1 MMNFSLLDDQIL
13 KKKMPK
19 FIINPTA
26 MWKTIWNVVG
36 LLLILFLA
44 ITVPYRIP
52 FEDTTPDE
60 WVMLDI
66 TIDSIFLFDV
76 VLNFFTAFEDENG
89 ELVIERRRIAKN
101 YIKTWFAVDMMSSI
115 PITLIQKYTSSGSVD
130 NIKLLKLSRLPRLYR
145 LLRLIK
151 LMRLYKSN
159 KFVEKLFAAVNISVT
174 ANRMINSLIMMIFLL
189 HLIGC
194 LWATVASLT
203 SGAYPSVWMNIN
215 GL

>member
-1 MMNFSLLDDQIL
+1 
-13 KKKMPK
+13 MPK
-19 FIINPTA
+19 FVINPTA
-26 MWKTIWNVVG
+26 LWKTIWNVLG

-44 ITVPYRIP
+44 LTVPYRIP
-52 FEDTTPDE
+52 FEDTTPDS
-60 WVMLDI
+60 WLYLDVS
-66 TIDSIFLFDV
+66 IDSIFMIDV
-76 VLNFFTAFEDENG
+76 ILNFFTAYEDENG
-89 ELVIERRRIAKN
+89 ELITDRNRIAQN
-101 YIKTWFAVDMMSSI
+101 YLKTWFAIDLVSSA
-115 PITLIQKYTSSGSVD
+115 PISLIQKYSTTGHVD

-174 ANRMINSLIMMIFLL
+174 ANRMITSLIMMIFLL

-203 SGAYPSVWMNIN
+203 IGSYPTVWLNPIN
-215 GL
+215 LVDSPNLD